1 MTNPRKNV
9 VIALS
14 FLSTVGL
21 GPAFA
26 ADEGVVKR
34 GRYLTEEV
42 ARCQD
47 CHTPRDEKGDL
58 DRTKWMK
65 GAEMLIQPVGD
76 PPKDWHKTSPNLT
89 PAGRLWQ
96 RWGEPAL
103 MKYLVTGLTPKG
115 TKAGPP
121 MPTYTLEPQDAE
133 AIVEYLKT
141 LK

>member
-1 MTNPRKNV
+1 MLHTSKKAAFTLSLLTTLGIGR
-9 VIALS
+9 AL
-14 FLSTVGL
+14 
-21 GPAFA
+21 A
-26 ADEGVVKR
+26 ADGEVVKR

-58 DRTKWMK
+58 DRTKWMQ
-65 GAEMLIQPVGD
+65 GAEMLIQPVGE
-76 PPKDWHKTSPNLT
+76 PPKEWHKTSPSLT

-103 MKYLVTGLTPKG
+103 VKYLVTGLTPKG

-121 MPTYTLEPQDAE
+121 MPTYTLEQKDAE